1 MLNTTEHVISIA
13 HKKVLHACF
22 YYLESLFF
30 KIIFPKEKFRN
41 TFKYLMSVFSVCSQN
56 VLKKFKVTISMHDPR

>member
-22 YYLESLFF
+22 YYLEFSKLSSQ
-30 KIIFPKEKFRN
+30 KNISGIA
-41 TFKYLMSVFSVCSQN
+41 FKYLMSVFSVCSQN
-56 VLKKFKVTISMHDPR
+56 VL